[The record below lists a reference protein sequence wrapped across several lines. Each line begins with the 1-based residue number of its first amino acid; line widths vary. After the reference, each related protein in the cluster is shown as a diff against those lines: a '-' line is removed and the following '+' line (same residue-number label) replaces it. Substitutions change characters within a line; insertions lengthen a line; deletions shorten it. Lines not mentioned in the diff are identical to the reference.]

1 MIFSLGKGSGGP
13 FSPCFPPSPRL
24 ELSNIR
30 VSIWSKKVILE
41 AYHDI
46 HNSQTHPSQL
56 YIMCEYIM
64 HIICKHTHI
73 YIIYYILHIIYYIYI
88 YKNIHLYSLFY
99 CHIFGPNPMAPDLP
113 VVPGPQRSQHCCYR
127 CLGATD
133 LSQPGG
139 KTCSTT
145 NSSGLNSSPHQMQH
159 VGTLNGKLI
168 YTHSACYHR
177 IASYCAYHFNG
188 IFDA

>member
-30 VSIWSKKVILE
+30 VSIWLKKVILE

-64 HIICKHTHI
+64 HIICKHTRTHTYIYI
-73 YIIYYILHIIYYIYI
+73 YIIY
-88 YKNIHLYSLFY
+88 IHLYSLLY

-127 CLGATD
+127 CSGATD

-139 KTCSTT
+139 MTFFTT
-145 NSSGLNSSPHQMQH
+145 NSSGLNSSPHQM
-159 VGTLNGKLI
+159 
-168 YTHSACYHR
+168 
-177 IASYCAYHFNG
+177 
-188 IFDA
+188 